1 LGYESNTAAR
11 LSIESIVPAATIPRD
26 LLASALV
33 RILQGCGRGGDMFT
47 NSDIKAHSAW
57 LGIAV
62 AITVSTF
69 VAASAWERV
78 RNKPV
83 ERTINVT
90 GSAKKRIVSDQI
102 EWSATI
108 TTLDNER
115 IKAVRDLATHMKS
128 TLDYLRAQGIK
139 EAEIYP
145 GSITVEA
152 VYEVER
158 TQVQTKDGLRT
169 SEKKTFKGHQAVQTV
184 TVRSVDVA
192 RVERISREITQLLEK
207 GIPVESAAPAY
218 YYTRLGELKIA
229 MLAEASK
236 DARVRAE
243 KMVNETGGAA
253 LGRLNTAQMGVI
265 NINPANSTD
274 TSWEGNNDT
283 TSLEK
288 DIISIVKVTYELK

>member
-1 LGYESNTAAR
+1 
-11 LSIESIVPAATIPRD
+11 
-26 LLASALV
+26 
-33 RILQGCGRGGDMFT
+33 MFT
-47 NSDIKAHSAW
+47 SSDIKAHSAW
-57 LGIAV
+57 LGIA
-62 AITVSTF
+62 ISLTVSTF
-69 VAASAWERV
+69 VAANAWERV
-78 RNKPV
+78 RNKPLD
-83 ERTINVT
+83 RTISVT

-115 IKAVRDLATHMKS
+115 IKAVRDLTMHTKS
-128 TLDYLRAQGIK
+128 TLDYLRSQGIK
-139 EAEIYP
+139 DAEIFP
-145 GSITVEA
+145 GSIAVEA
-152 VYEVER
+152 VYETER

-169 SEKKTFKGHQAVQTV
+169 NEKRTFKGHQAVQRV
-184 TVRSVDVA
+184 TVRSGDVA
-192 RVERISREITQLLEK
+192 QVERISREITRLLEN
-207 GIPVESAAPAY
+207 GVPVESAAPEY
-218 YYTRLGELKIA
+218 YYTKLGELKIT

-253 LGRLNTAQMGVI
+253 LGRLNSAQMGVI

-283 TSLEK
+283 SSLEK